1 MIAAFVII
9 GALCSVSFVLM
20 YVSFT
25 RLDPGAAPTLLVALI
40 ALIVSLA
47 GFIVSTVFSWR
58 ADRRAEQAERRAQEE
73 HMWRKV
79 ERKVK

>member
-1 MIAAFVII
+1 
-9 GALCSVSFVLM
+9 
-20 YVSFT
+20 
-25 RLDPGAAPTLLVALI
+25 VALI
-40 ALIVSLA
+40 AFIVSLA

-73 HMWRKV
+73 HIWRKV